1 MPSEE
6 ADAFLKA
13 LVEELKE
20 IRAAAGV
27 SQEQLATQSGVDR
40 AIISRLERLE
50 RIPSIMALY
59 DLARALKVPFHLI
72 AEKAE
77 QRKP

>member
-6 ADAFLKA
+6 ADAFFKA

-20 IRAAAGV
+20 TRAASGV
-27 SQEQLATQSGVDR
+27 SQDQLAIQSGVDR

-50 RIPSIMALY
+50 RIPSVMALY
-59 DLARALKVPFHLI
+59 DLARALKVPFHVI
-72 AEKAE
+72 CQKAD
-77 QRKP
+77 QRNQ

>member
-6 ADAFLKA
+6 ADAFLRA
-13 LVEELKE
+13 LVVEFRD

-27 SQEQLATQSGVDR
+27 SQEQLAHQSGVDR

-50 RIPSIMALY
+50 RVPSIMALF
-59 DLARALKVPFHLI
+59 DLAQALKVPLHRI
-72 AEKAE
+72 VEKAD
-77 QRKP
+77 QRRS